1 MSTIKLA
8 ENQRRMMG
16 GSTDP
21 AALRLRMIEADDTD
35 DDTDMTDAQM
45 LEALQNMSDADRQ
58 LALEILPDADIAR
71 LYGEMDHDDD

>member
-1 MSTIKLA
+1 MSSTIKLA

-21 AALRLRMIEADDTD
+21 AALRLRMIEAESD
-35 DDTDMTDAQM
+35 DDAMSDDEM

-58 LALEILPDADIAR
+58 LALDILPDADIVR
-71 LYGEMDHDDD
+71 LFGNMIDD